1 MIARLLEA
9 FFRHKL
15 LILMPVIA
23 TPLLVLPAAFV
34 LVKPFFEAS
43 AGVWV
48 ERPSYIP
55 AAEDWNRYIT
65 PAQNQHGKLT
75 EMLRTRAFIED
86 VARRTSLAPLLAT
99 SEGRDEVADYLQ
111 RSISAAASGN
121 KLLNVRVRADSGEI
135 AYEVIVATLNAFR
148 DRSAADRATQT
159 SMVIAFYEG
168 QVKNAEEELSKARD
182 ALRRYLVANPRYS
195 SIDPSARVVG
205 ASLGL
210 PVAAIDPQLADLIR
224 AQENAQKEQERL
236 RGLLDQAQFDSQAAL
251 EGGDAAFQVVD
262 QPVMPTTAQ
271 RERRR
276 LIIFPTAALL
286 VGLAV
291 GGALLV
297 ILTVSDRSARWA
309 DDLDKVGKVIGVVP
323 RMEVRVPRKALP
335 RGATRKAIG
344 FVAGTALPAPP
355 KAQAS

>member
-15 LILMPVIA
+15 LILMPIIV
-23 TPLLVLPAAFV
+23 TPLLVLPAAFL
-34 LVKPFFEAS
+34 LVRPFFES
-43 AGVWV
+43 TAGVWV
-48 ERPSYIP
+48 ERPAYIP
-55 AAEDWNRYIT
+55 AAEDWNRYVT

-86 VARRTSLAPLLAT
+86 IARRTTLAPLLAT
-99 SEGRDEVADYLQ
+99 NEGRDELAEYLQ
-111 RSISAAASGN
+111 RSISATATGS
-121 KLLNVRVRADSGEI
+121 KLLTIRVRADSPDV
-135 AYEVIVATLNAFR
+135 AYELINATLNSFR
-148 DRSAADRATQT
+148 DRSAVDRANQT

-168 QVKNAEEELSKARD
+168 QVTNAEDEAQKASD
-182 ALRRYLVANPRYS
+182 ALRRYLAANPRYS
-195 SIDPSARVVG
+195 SVDPSSRTVG
-205 ASLGL
+205 SSLGL

-224 AQENAQKEQERL
+224 SQDIAQKEQERL

-251 EGGDAAFQVVD
+251 EGGDAAFQIID
-262 QPVMPTTAQ
+262 QPVMPTTSQ

-276 LIIFPTAALL
+276 LIIFPAAALL

-297 ILTVSDRSARWA
+297 ILTVADRSARWA
-309 DDLDKVGKVIGVVP
+309 EDLDRIGKVIGVVP
-323 RMEVRVPRKALP
+323 RMEVRAPRKALP
-335 RGATRKAIG
+335 TGATRKAIG

-355 KAQAS
+355 KAS